1 MGSDLE
7 RLKDSVCAS
16 VEASRERIVSLGESV
31 MDEPEVG
38 FKEHRTADRVKS
50 IFEEAGLPF
59 EEGLALTGVRAVLE
73 GGRPGPT
80 VALMGELDA
89 LVLPGH
95 PRADGTTGAAHACG
109 HNAQIAG
116 LAGAALGLAASGVAP
131 QLSGRVVFFAVPA
144 EEYVEIDYRL
154 DLVRRGRTTFLA
166 GKPELLQLGAFDDI
180 DMAVMIHSGSSD
192 TLEGSYA
199 LSESSNGFLAKSVC
213 FRGRAAHSGLAPER
227 GVNALNAANLALT
240 AINGQRE
247 TFRDEDCVRV
257 HPILTKGGDIVN
269 IVPAETRLET
279 YVRARTDPAMEDA
292 AAKVDR
298 AIRGAAMAFGCSVEI
313 GTLPGY
319 LPLANDPGLARLFR
333 RSAGRLFGE
342 DEYQALGHGGGST
355 DAGDLSQIMPVLH
368 PVMTGARGAAH
379 GVDWHIADVEAG
391 YMAPAKTLG
400 MMAVDLLADDAEG
413 ARRVLA
419 EARPPLTREDYLRK
433 QKARFQSEV
442 YDPEAA

>member
-1 MGSDLE
+1 MGSD
-7 RLKDSVCAS
+7 RAQLKDSVCAS

-109 HNAQIAG
+109 HNAQLAG
-116 LAGAALGLAASGVAP
+116 LAGAALGLSGSGVAP

-144 EEYVEIDYRL
+144 EEYVEMDYRL

-180 DMAVMIHSGSSD
+180 DMAVMIHSGSAD
-192 TLEGSYA
+192 TLEGSYG

-213 FRGRAAHSGLAPER
+213 FRGKAAHSGLAPER

-298 AIRGAAMAFGCSVEI
+298 AIKGAAMAFGCSVEI
-313 GTLPGY
+313 ETLPGY
-319 LPLANDPGLARLFR
+319 LPLANDPRLARLFR

-342 DEYQALGHGGGST
+342 DEYRALGHGGGST

-379 GVDWHIADVEAG
+379 GVDWHIADAEAG
-391 YMAPAKTLG
+391 YVAPAKTLA
-400 MMAVDLLADDAEG
+400 MMAVDLLADDAKG

-419 EARPPLTREDYLRK
+419 EARPPLTRDGYLRL